1 MTGAATRSGRGVGA
15 AAWILLLLG
24 LALGGF
30 SYRYLIP
37 GAPLGAPTIL
47 ANAFTR
53 YGALTVHAGLAATA
67 LIVGPLQFFGWI
79 RLRHAR
85 WHRRIGTF
93 YVVCCLGGGA
103 AGLVLA
109 LGTTAGPV
117 ATAGFGG
124 LAVAWLSVTCN
135 AWRLAKDR
143 DFVAHRRWMIRS
155 YALTFGAVTLRI
167 YMPLAAVL
175 RLDPDASYQAISFLC
190 WVPNLIVIELWLRS
204 FGFRAT
210 QPIAA
215 ASQSPG

>member
-1 MTGAATRSGRGVGA
+1 MTKTGTKTGAGV
-15 AAWILLLLG
+15 WILVLLG
-24 LALGGF
+24 LAIGGF

-37 GAPLGAPTIL
+37 GAPLGASDIL

-53 YGALTVHAGLAATA
+53 YGALTIHAGLAATA
-67 LIVGPLQFFGWI
+67 LIIGPLQFFGWI

-85 WHRRIGTF
+85 WHRRIGTA

-109 LGTTAGPV
+109 LGTTAGPI

-124 LAVAWLSVTCN
+124 LALAWMGVTGN

-155 YALTFGAVTLRI
+155 YALTFAAVTLRLYLPI
-167 YMPLAAVL
+167 AAIAH
-175 RLDPDASYQAISFLC
+175 LDFQASYRAISFLC

-204 FGFRAT
+204 FGVRAS